1 MMYVRFDDCKTTLSQ
16 IKKSLAFQ
24 RASIDDN
31 ADPIANIT
39 PFIKPRVKGTDK
51 AVSESSK

>member
-1 MMYVRFDDCKTTLSQ
+1 MYVRFDDCKTTLSQ